1 MCIVHALPGAF
12 RGSCQCPVPVPVLL
26 GTAVLVWTDR
36 LGEGR
41 VANVV
46 EPDDIAGG
54 AGVLVG
60 AELVDCT
67 NVGV

>member
-1 MCIVHALPGAF
+1 MSLATLSSAEAIFTG
-12 RGSCQCPVPVPVLL
+12 PVPVPVLL